1 MNSNF
6 VAIISPYNY
15 RVAGVF
21 YEAMLFNKKIILLG
35 SEGVFIN
42 EMRKIYPH
50 TFVQIHEKLCDNLDF
65 NKKNDD
71 YLKFLSTHND
81 SLIKNQFKKMI
92 LKIT

>member
-1 MNSNF
+1 MKLCF
-6 VAIISPYNY
+6 LIKKL
-15 RVAGVF
+15 F
-21 YEAMLFNKKIILLG
+21 YLVLRE
-35 SEGVFIN
+35 VFIN

>member
-35 SEGVFIN
+35 SEGG
-42 EMRKIYPH
+42 IY
-50 TFVQIHEKLCDNLDF
+50 
-65 NKKNDD
+65 
-71 YLKFLSTHND
+71 
-81 SLIKNQFKKMI
+81 
-92 LKIT
+92 